1 MLSNNGY
8 TYGYV
13 EHPSTIRRLAD
24 FPADESSCFDTLA
37 KAKDYA
43 KNNPIAYDTQI
54 IGVKETQEN
63 YQIQNKT
70 LIPLKVSSIEDL
82 YKCFGYWCSTNLID
96 GTGAKLDFDLVY
108 PLDVDGYKVYID
120 DNAVSNVLN
129 LSDEFISASSLFEN
143 DINMTIKLYK
153 QNELSF
159 DEVLTLYIVPT
170 FKNNNLTCGILTA
183 HKNLLK

>member
-43 KNNPIAYDTQI
+43 KNNPIL
-54 IGVKETQEN
+54 
-63 YQIQNKT
+63 NKT

-82 YKCFGYWCSTNLID
+82 YKCFGYWCSTDLID

-108 PLDVDGYKVYID
+108 PLDVDGYKVYIN
-120 DNAVSNVLN
+120 DNAISDILN
-129 LSDEFISASSLFEN
+129 LSDEFISAPSLFEN

-153 QNELSF
+153 QNESSF
-159 DEVLTLYIVPT
+159 DEILILYIVPT
-170 FKNNNLTCGILTA
+170 FKNNNLTCGIMTA